1 MIYVD
6 ETRCT
11 GCGECVEVCPTDA
24 IRLERGVAVVDQAEC
39 TECEVCLGACPE
51 GAILSVSEPV
61 AEEAGLPAV
70 RPAPEVIRIR
80 VPPLAPLGA
89 GLAERRASEVATVPW
104 RTRVLP
110 VVGAALAFVGREL
123 PRIVPAVL
131 DALERRATRQPE
143 VPARD
148 STEPISA
155 GRGRGGRG
163 GRRHRQRRR
172 RR

>member
-1 MIYVD
+1 MMYVD

-24 IRLERGVAVVDQAEC
+24 IRLERGMAVIDQAEC

-89 GLAERRASEVATVPW
+89 GLADPSTREEACTW
-104 RTRVLP
+104 QRTL
-110 VVGAALAFVGREL
+110 
-123 PRIVPAVL
+123 
-131 DALERRATRQPE
+131 
-143 VPARD
+143 
-148 STEPISA
+148 ISPS
-155 GRGRGGRG
+155 
-163 GRRHRQRRR
+163 
-172 RR
+172 

>member
-1 MIYVD
+1 MMYVD

-24 IRLERGVAVVDQAEC
+24 IRLERSVAIVDQAEC

-51 GAILSVSEPV
+51 GAILSVSEPL

-89 GLAERRASEVATVPW
+89 GLAERRASEVAPVPW
-104 RTRVLP
+104 RARVLP
-110 VVGAALAFVGREL
+110 LVGAALAYVGREL

-131 DALERRATRQPE
+131 DALERRQSQSE
-143 VPARD
+143 VSDRA
-148 STEPISA
+148 STERSSA
-155 GRGRGGRG
+155 GGGRGSGG
-163 GRRHRQRRR
+163 GRRHRRRGR
-172 RR
+172 

>member
-1 MIYVD
+1 MMYVD

-24 IRLERGVAVVDQAEC
+24 MRLANC

-80 VPPLAPLGA
+80 VPPLA
-89 GLAERRASEVATVPW
+89 ERRASEVATVPW
-104 RTRVLP
+104 QTRVVP
-110 VVGAALAFVGREL
+110 VVGAALAYVGREL

-131 DALERRATRQPE
+131 DALERRPSQSE
-143 VPARD
+143 VSDRT
-148 STEPISA
+148 STEPISD
-155 GRGRGGRG
+155 GRGRGGGG
-163 GRRHRQRRR
+163 GRRRRQRRR
-172 RR
+172 GR

>member
-1 MIYVD
+1 MMYMD

-24 IRLERGVAVVDQAEC
+24 IHLEKGVAVIDQAEC
-39 TECEVCLGACPE
+39 SECEVCLGACPE

-70 RPAPEVIRIR
+70 RPVPEVIRIR
-80 VPPLAPLGA
+80 VPP
-89 GLAERRASEVATVPW
+89 LAERRASEVATVPW
-104 RTRVLP
+104 RARVLP
-110 VVGAALAFVGREL
+110 VVGAALAYVGREL

-131 DALERRATRQPE
+131 DALERRPTRQPE
-143 VPARD
+143 VPAPPQAGPVPA

-155 GRGRGGRG
+155 GRGRGGG

-172 RR
+172 GQ

>member
-1 MIYVD
+1 MMYVD

-24 IRLERGVAVVDQAEC
+24 IRLERSVAVVDQAEC

-89 GLAERRASEVATVPW
+89 GLAERRASEVAPVPW
-104 RTRVLP
+104 RARVLP
-110 VVGAALAFVGREL
+110 VVGAALAYVGREL

-131 DALERRATRQPE
+131 DALERRPTRQPE
-143 VPARD
+143 VPDRTP
-148 STEPISA
+148 TERISA
-155 GRGRGGRG
+155 GGGSGG

-172 RR
+172 GQ

>member
-1 MIYVD
+1 MMYVD

-24 IRLERGVAVVDQAEC
+24 IRMERGIAVVDQAEC

-80 VPPLAPLGA
+80 VPPLA
-89 GLAERRASEVATVPW
+89 ERRASEVATVPW
-104 RTRVLP
+104 RARVLP
-110 VVGAALAFVGREL
+110 AVGVVLAYVGREL

-131 DALERRATRQPE
+131 DALERRPSQSE
-143 VPARD
+143 VSDRT
-148 STEPISA
+148 STEPVSD
-155 GRGRGGRG
+155 GRGRGGGGRG
-163 GRRHRQRRR
+163 GRQRRQRRR
-172 RR
+172 GQ